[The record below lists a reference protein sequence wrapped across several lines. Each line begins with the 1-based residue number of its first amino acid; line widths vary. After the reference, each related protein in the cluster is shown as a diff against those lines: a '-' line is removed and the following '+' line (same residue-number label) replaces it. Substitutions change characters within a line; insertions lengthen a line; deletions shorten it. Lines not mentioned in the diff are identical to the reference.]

1 MASSQAR
8 HSTFRRTLFVSQLE
22 KAKEKKRPL
31 STVPVNETGKANDT
45 PYEPKK
51 DQHGEKVYSCA
62 TEKKRAVNTGLSSL
76 RVGAGQYSDRWAFGS
91 TINFAAFAEGYPET
105 GYALLAAREL
115 DRAAQKWNDVEL
127 GVQFKWVPN
136 LEDAA
141 FVLAYG
147 GDNGDTLAQAF
158 FPNGK
163 DFNTLNVYQR
173 AFEGENIKNLMNIF
187 LHELGHVLGLRHEFA
202 AEREAGVRSSQIGT
216 ANPKSVM
223 SYTFPPEIQE
233 SDKEYARQFYSL
245 LPIRDFEPDN

>member
-22 KAKEKKRPL
+22 KAKEKKHPL
-31 STVPVNETGKANDT
+31 STIPVNETGKPSDT
-45 PYEPKK
+45 PYEPEK
-51 DQHGEKVYSCA
+51 DKPGEKVYSCA

-91 TINFAAFAEGYPET
+91 TINFAAFAEGYPEKR
-105 GYALLAAREL
+105 YALLAAKEL
-115 DRAAQKWNDVEL
+115 DMAAQEWNNVKL
-127 GVQFKWVPN
+127 GVQFKRVSN

-173 AFEGENIKNLMNIF
+173 AFEGENIKMLKNIF

-233 SDKEYARQFYSL
+233 SDAEYARQFYSL